1 MLHYYV
7 PILQRPKLPRTFNL
21 SDNNQSNLLKLGYN
35 KMPLYPHAL
44 ISTADEDYNERA
56 STFAEIGLQYV
67 LSVIVTT
74 LLLVRVVKLPLMSF
88 L

>member
-21 SDNNQSNLLKLGYN
+21 SDNQSNLLKLGYN

-44 ISTADEDYNERA
+44 STADEDYNERA

-74 LLLVRVVKLPLMSF
+74 LLLVSRVVKLPLMSF